1 MLNHRNT
8 ASTLA
13 HARVGDCMHTGILS
27 CASDAPLTEV
37 AEIMSANRIHA
48 VAVTDHGHTRPV
60 GVVSD
65 LDVVAA
71 VAAGTETSARQAAAT
86 QPLAVSA
93 DESLARAAQM
103 MSEHA
108 LTHLVVID
116 ATGGY
121 PVGVLSALDIAAAYA
136 GAAST
141 SEP

>member
-1 MLNHRNT
+1 MINHRNT

-27 CASDAPLTEV
+27 CAADATLAEV
-37 AEIMSANRIHA
+37 AEIMSANRVHA
-48 VAVTDHGHTRPV
+48 VAVTDHGHSKPV
-60 GVVSD
+60 GIVSD

-71 VAAGTETSARQAAAT
+71 VATGTDPGALQVAAT

-93 DESLARAAQM
+93 EESLGRAAQM

-136 GAAST
+136 GASN
-141 SEP
+141 